1 MAKDNKGKGK
11 AAESAAE
18 DNSAR
23 GRGGANA
30 QWKKP
35 AAGHAQAPKDRNQ
48 NRGHQHQHQ
57 QANVLTDAPA
67 PPGLNKLKAAL
78 RQTKRLLAR
87 EDLNPETK
95 QEAERKLIAL
105 EEDIQTRVAGDA
117 AKVRGD
123 KNKKMSFFDSVKA
136 TRKIPSLVTRQ
147 EKLEKELASGNGDQ
161 SKSKADL
168 EEVKAKLQQF
178 RVILNYTLHWP
189 ATETYIRFNKTDP
202 DFDPTQSQKD
212 DEGNK
217 DDDESS
223 GSDDEEGEKGGKGPT
238 RKYLRRIEVAR
249 SHRAWVEKAMAT
261 GEISNEPEKQDTVK
275 ASDGAGSAGQK
286 EKRPRDHKEE
296 GTPAS
301 KRPRPTPP
309 VKARKPASEQQQQ
322 QRGKGK
328 TDQQPHKKH
337 SNQQESSSVKKK
349 KSSSASAAASAP
361 SAGGEG
367 VENDDFFDT

>member
-18 DNSAR
+18 DSSAR

-35 AAGHAQAPKDRNQ
+35 AAGHGQNH

-57 QANVLTDAPA
+57 QANALTDAPA

-161 SKSKADL
+161 SKGKADL
-168 EEVKAKLQQF
+168 EEAKSKLQQF

-249 SHRAWVEKAMAT
+249 SHREWVEKAMAT
-261 GEISNEPEKQDTVK
+261 GEISNEPEKQDSLK
-275 ASDGAGSAGQK
+275 ASDVTGSAGQK

-328 TDQQPHKKH
+328 ADQQSHKKH
-337 SNQQESSSVKKK
+337 SNQQESSSAKKK
-349 KSSSASAAASAP
+349 KSSTASAAVSVP

>member
-11 AAESAAE
+11 AAESAAG

-23 GRGGANA
+23 GRGAANA

-35 AAGHAQAPKDRNQ
+35 AAGHGQNH
-48 NRGHQHQHQ
+48 NRGHQHQHQHQ

-105 EEDIQTRVAGDA
+105 EEDIQTRGAGDA

-161 SKSKADL
+161 SKGKADL
-168 EEVKAKLQQF
+168 EEAKSKLQQF

-217 DDDESS
+217 DDDDES

-249 SHRAWVEKAMAT
+249 SHREWVEKAMAT
-261 GEISNEPEKQDTVK
+261 GEISNEPEKQDSLK
-275 ASDGAGSAGQK
+275 ASDVTGSAGQK
-286 EKRPRDHKEE
+286 EKRPRDNKEE

-337 SNQQESSSVKKK
+337 SNQQESSSAKKK